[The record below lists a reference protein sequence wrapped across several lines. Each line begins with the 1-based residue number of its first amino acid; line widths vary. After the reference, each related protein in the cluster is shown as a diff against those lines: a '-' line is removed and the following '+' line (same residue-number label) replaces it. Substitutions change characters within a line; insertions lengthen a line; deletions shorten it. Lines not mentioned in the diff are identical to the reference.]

1 MQCDLSE
8 VLDYRLIEDLI
19 YTECDRPHDI
29 LGAHLLKDGFLVAAF
44 IPYAASVTVC
54 FKNEEYKLS
63 KEEQGFFAV
72 LLDKDKEC
80 YEYYFRVQ
88 SLYEKEPIIVNDPYR
103 FLPTI
108 SEDEVGKHKK
118 GIWYESYEKMGAHYQ
133 NLLSLY
139 GTSFAVWAPNAVRV
153 SVVGDFNNWD
163 SSLNQMRRIGD
174 SGIFELFVPNA
185 KIGDFYKYE
194 IKTASGEIFLKADP
208 YANSA
213 ELRPDNASIIADMAY
228 EFMDRAWLEKQKNK
242 DLKASP
248 MFVYE
253 LHLGSF
259 MSPFDGREF
268 YNYRELAK
276 LVVSYVK
283 DVGYTHVELMPVM
296 EHPFDGSWGYQVTGY
311 YAPTKRYGNPTDFMY
326 FVDYLHQNDIGVII
340 DWVPAHFP
348 KDDFALARFD
358 GTHLYEHADKRQ
370 GEHPHWGTL
379 IYNYGLPQVSN
390 FLISNA
396 LFWAEKYHVDGIRF
410 DAVASMLYLDY
421 GKNDGEWVA
430 NKYGGNQNLEA
441 IEFLKHLNSI
451 MKQKYSNV
459 ALIAEES
466 TAFPKVSGSLNDG
479 GLGFDFK
486 WNMGWMNDVLSYA
499 KTDPIFRGGNHHKM
513 TFGMMYAY
521 SENYILPF
529 SHDEVVHLKG
539 SMFTKMP
546 GNDKQKYAGLKTL
559 YTFMMGHP
567 GKKLLFMGQDLG
579 QKSEWVED
587 KAVDFSLLNDADNKD
602 LHDYFKKLLSL
613 YKNNSS
619 LYETDYMPEGFLW
632 LDVDSSDK
640 NIFAFC
646 RKNEK
651 ETLVFF
657 LNFSGNP
664 YKKYE
669 LKVPTGAEY
678 SVVLDTNGNINKTYK
693 AKLFENEIDGEIK
706 DGKEDKSYYI
716 EIDIEPL
723 SAVILKQG
731 MKIMPDSKSVGNK
744 KSNKKK
750 K

>member
-8 VLDYRLIEDLI
+8 VLDYRIIEDLI
-19 YTECDRPHDI
+19 YVECDRPHDI
-29 LGAHLLKDGFLVAAF
+29 LGAHLLEEGFLVAAF

-54 FKNEEYKLS
+54 FKDEEYVLS
-63 KEEQGFFAV
+63 NEGQGFFAT
-72 LLDKDKEC
+72 LLDKDKES

-88 SLYEKEPIIVNDPYR
+88 SLYEKDPIIVNDPYR

-108 SEDEVGKHKK
+108 SESEIDKYAK

-133 NLLSLY
+133 NLLNLD
-139 GTSFAVWAPNAVRV
+139 GTSFAVWAPNARRV

-163 SSLNQMRRIGD
+163 PSLNQMRRIGD

-194 IKTASGEIFLKADP
+194 VKTASGEVFLKSDP

-228 EFMDRAWLEKQKNK
+228 KFTDKDWVDKQKAK
-242 DLKASP
+242 DSKTSP

-259 MSPFDGREF
+259 MKPFDGREF

-283 DVGYTHVELMPVM
+283 EMGYTHVELMPVM

-340 DWVPAHFP
+340 DWVAAHFP
-348 KDDFALARFD
+348 KDAFALARFD
-358 GTHLYEHADKRQ
+358 GSHLYEHADKRQ

-379 IYNYGLPQVSN
+379 IYNYGRPQVSN

-396 LFWAEKYHVDGIRF
+396 LFWAEKYHIDGIRF

-421 GKNDGEWVA
+421 GKDDGEWIA
-430 NKYGGNQNLEA
+430 NKYGGNHNLEA

-466 TAFPKVSGSLNDG
+466 TAFPKVTGNLNDE

-486 WNMGWMNDVLSYA
+486 WNMGWMNDVLNYA
-499 KTDPIFRGGNHHKM
+499 QTDPIFRGGNHHLM
-513 TFGMMYAY
+513 TFGMVYAY

-539 SMFTKMP
+539 SMFSKMP
-546 GNDKQKYAGLKTL
+546 GDEKQKYAGLKTL
-559 YTFMMGHP
+559 YTFMIGHP

-579 QKSEWVED
+579 QKSEWVESQ
-587 KAVDFSLLNDADNKD
+587 AIDFSLLNNTDNKD
-602 LHDYFKKLLSL
+602 LHDYFKKLLNL

-619 LYETDYMPEGFLW
+619 LYETDYIQEHFLW

-640 NIFAFC
+640 NVFAFC

-651 ETLVFF
+651 EGLIFF
-657 LNFSGNP
+657 LNFSGNVH
-664 YKKYE
+664 KKYR
-669 LKVPTGAEY
+669 LNVPYNAEY
-678 SVVLDTNGNINKTYK
+678 SVVLDSNNKLNTTYMAKSFEYEEEIEGDMENNI
-693 AKLFENEIDGEIK
+693 AG
-706 DGKEDKSYYI
+706 YYI

-723 SAVILKQG
+723 SAIVLKKG
-731 MKIMPDSKSVGNK
+731 ADIAVKAKNFKNK
-744 KSNKKK
+744 KLNKKK
-750 K
+750 